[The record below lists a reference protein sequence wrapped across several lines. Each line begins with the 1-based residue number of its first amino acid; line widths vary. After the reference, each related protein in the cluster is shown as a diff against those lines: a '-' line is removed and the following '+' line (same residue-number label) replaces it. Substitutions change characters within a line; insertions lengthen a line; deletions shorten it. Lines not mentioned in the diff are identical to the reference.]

1 MTTKWILTFSFFL
14 GLALGRPLP
23 AAAASP
29 APPLLPGEAWGYYGG
44 YSQNSM
50 NVRLT
55 NSTTLDLSGKSWNLG
70 AFSERALTQS
80 LGLLVRAGYEG
91 LQGQGNLNSNVC
103 GGVCKVDIGAL
114 AAEALAKY
122 SFSKEK
128 QTWWVGGGLGF
139 LYPVLKT
146 SNVLDTGKL
155 SLTEK
160 ILFSAGLD
168 WHRTPKNFIP
178 LQVEYALHS
187 SNEIV
192 TTKQLILRLGYGY
205 VF

>member
-1 MTTKWILTFSFFL
+1 MTTKWTLSFSFFL
-14 GLALGRPLP
+14 GLALGGPRP
-23 AAAASP
+23 ATAASP
-29 APPLLPGEAWGYYGG
+29 PPPLPMEAWGYYGG
-44 YSQNSM
+44 FSQNSM
-50 NVRLT
+50 SVHLT
-55 NSTTLDLSGKSWNLG
+55 NSTTLDLSGQSWNLG

-80 LGLLVRAGYEG
+80 VRLLVRAGYEG
-91 LQGQGNLNSNVC
+91 LQGEGNLNSNVC

-122 SFSKEK
+122 SFPKEK
-128 QTWWVGGGLGF
+128 YTWWVGGGLGF
-139 LYPVLKT
+139 LFPISKS

-160 ILFSAGLD
+160 ILVGGGLD
-168 WHRTPKNFIP
+168 WHPTPKNFIP
-178 LQVEYALHS
+178 LQVEYALHP